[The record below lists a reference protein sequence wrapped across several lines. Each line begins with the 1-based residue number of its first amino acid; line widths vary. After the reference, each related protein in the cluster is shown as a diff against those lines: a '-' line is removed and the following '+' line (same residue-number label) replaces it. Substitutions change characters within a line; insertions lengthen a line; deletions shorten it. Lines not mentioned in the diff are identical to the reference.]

1 VTTFEE
7 FYEDTI
13 DTVTSYVLRR
23 CDSSGAQDVISE
35 TYVIAWRKHAHTA
48 PKPIGYLLLTARRV
62 LDRTRRGQASRQV
75 TAERLYRLMSH
86 SGPSAEDVALRR
98 REIADARRQPHD
110 GPVTLTARRVG
121 VLGAHELQVPIV
133 HLVGEPG
140 LQRVETPGGHG
151 TRRNASS
158 AAARAPSPSAATPW

>member
-1 VTTFEE
+1 MTTFEE

-48 PKPIGYLLLTARRV
+48 PNPIGYLLLTARRV

-98 REIADARRQPHD
+98 REIADALAALAEVDREALL
-110 GPVTLTARRVG
+110 LTAWDG
-121 VLGAHELQVPIV
+121 LSSAEAGDVLGLSAGAVRIRV
-133 HLVGEPG
+133 HRARQHLIDLE
-140 LQRVETPGGHG
+140 RT
-151 TRRNASS
+151 TNA
-158 AAARAPSPSAATPW
+158 

>member
-13 DTVTSYVLRR
+13 DAVTSYVLRR

-48 PKPIGYLLLTARRV
+48 PNPIGYLLLTARRV

-98 REIADARRQPHD
+98 REIADALAALAEVDREALL
-110 GPVTLTARRVG
+110 LTAWDG
-121 VLGAHELQVPIV
+121 LSSAEAGDVLGLSAGAVRIRV
-133 HLVGEPG
+133 HRARQHLIDLE
-140 LQRVETPGGHG
+140 RT
-151 TRRNASS
+151 TNA
-158 AAARAPSPSAATPW
+158 

>member
-48 PKPIGYLLLTARRV
+48 PNPIGYLLLTARRV

-98 REIADARRQPHD
+98 REIADALAALAEVDREALL
-110 GPVTLTARRVG
+110 LTAWDG
-121 VLGAHELQVPIV
+121 LSSAEAGDVLGLSAGAVRIRV
-133 HLVGEPG
+133 HRARQHLIDLE
-140 LQRVETPGGHG
+140 RT
-151 TRRNASS
+151 TNA
-158 AAARAPSPSAATPW
+158 

>member
-1 VTTFEE
+1 MTTFEE

-23 CDSSGAQDVISE
+23 CDASGAQDVISE
-35 TYVIAWRKHAHTA
+35 AYVIAWRKRAHTA
-48 PKPIGYLLLTARRV
+48 PNPIGYLLLTARRV

-98 REIADARRQPHD
+98 REIADALAALAEVDREALL
-110 GPVTLTARRVG
+110 LTAWDG
-121 VLGAHELQVPIV
+121 LSSAEAADVLGLSAGAVRIRV
-133 HLVGEPG
+133 HRARQHLIDLE
-140 LQRVETPGGHG
+140 RT
-151 TRRNASS
+151 TNA
-158 AAARAPSPSAATPW
+158 

>member
-35 TYVIAWRKHAHTA
+35 AYVIAWRKHAHRA
-48 PKPIGYLLLTARRV
+48 PNPIGYLLLTARRV
-62 LDRTRRGQASRQV
+62 LDRTRRCQASRQV

-86 SGPSAEDVALRR
+86 SGPSAEDIALRH
-98 REIADARRQPHD
+98 REIARSRTRSQHLPIS
-110 GPVTLTARRVG
+110 TARRSSS
-121 VLGAHELQVPIV
+121 P
-133 HLVGEPG
+133 PG
-140 LQRVETPGGHG
+140 TGCP
-151 TRRNASS
+151 
-158 AAARAPSPSAATPW
+158 APRPATY

>member
-1 VTTFEE
+1 MTAFEE

-48 PKPIGYLLLTARRV
+48 PNPIGYLLLTARRV

-98 REIADARRQPHD
+98 REIADALAALAEVDREALL
-110 GPVTLTARRVG
+110 LTAWDG
-121 VLGAHELQVPIV
+121 LSSAEAGDVLGLSAGAVRIRV
-133 HLVGEPG
+133 HRARQHLIDLE
-140 LQRVETPGGHG
+140 RT
-151 TRRNASS
+151 TNA
-158 AAARAPSPSAATPW
+158 

>member
-1 VTTFEE
+1 VTAFEE

-48 PKPIGYLLLTARRV
+48 PNPIGYLLLTARRV

-98 REIADARRQPHD
+98 REIADALAALAEVDREALL
-110 GPVTLTARRVG
+110 LTAWDG
-121 VLGAHELQVPIV
+121 LSSAEAGDVLGLSAGAVRIRVHRARQ
-133 HLVGEPG
+133 HLVDLE
-140 LQRVETPGGHG
+140 RT
-151 TRRNASS
+151 TNA
-158 AAARAPSPSAATPW
+158 